1 MFFYLKKDPKPE
13 PLSNI
18 FRVFFAGCFA
28 VIPVAILELLL
39 LKGADYIF
47 GAMEVPSIIPFS
59 QIFVSVS
66 FAAAISFI
74 IAPFIEE
81 IIKFASVKKSI
92 SRDKEFNEPVD
103 AMIYMIVGALGFAAI
118 ENFIYLLK
126 IVFNLEIPF
135 VFTRQEGVGGEFFYT
150 LIFRALGATLLHA
163 LSSAFLGYLWA
174 LAIIKNKISYL
185 YKGVISAGLLHLAFN
200 GIIILM
206 GVYFIFPL
214 AFLLLLAI
222 NSVAKKFSKIKS
234 F

>member
-13 PLSNI
+13 PLLNI

-28 VIPVAILELLL
+28 VIPVAILEFLL

-47 GAMEVPSIIPFS
+47 GAAKVSSITSFNPVFAS
-59 QIFVSVS
+59 FS

-81 IIKFASVKKSI
+81 IMKFAAVKKSI

-103 AMIYMIVGALGFAAI
+103 AMVYMIVGALGFAAI

-126 IVFNLEIPF
+126 IVFKIDVPF
-135 VFTRQEGVGGEFFYT
+135 IFTRQEGVSGEFFYT
-150 LIFRALGATLLHA
+150 LIFRTLGATLLHA
-163 LSSAFLGYLWA
+163 LSSAFLGYCWA
-174 LAIIKNKISYL
+174 LAIVKNKISYL
-185 YKGVISAGLLHLAFN
+185 YKGVASAGLLHLAFN

-214 AFLLLLAI
+214 AFLLLLAV
-222 NSVAKKFSKIKS
+222 NSVAKKFSKITRC
-234 F
+234 